1 MKILDAYILKRYLS
15 TFAFV
20 VAMLTVVLCAIDF
33 TEHNDFFIERKPALK
48 AIIFDYYLNFI
59 PYILNLISPIVVFI
73 ATILVTA
80 RMASHSEIIAM
91 LSGGI
96 SFLRIL
102 VPFMVGATFLGLI
115 IFYVNGWL
123 LPPASKTRVAFELK
137 YFNSTFYYNDRNVH
151 LKIAPTCY
159 AYLESYNNMIHEG
172 YMFTLEEIEGN
183 DLRKKL
189 KAERIKWEPEVGKWR
204 VLNYSIQS
212 FQDSIETFTAGE
224 QLDTLIN
231 LSPEDFENKHLYES
245 TLTVSELDEYIK
257 LLKERGAES
266 TALFEIEKQARYAYP
281 FTIIMLTVIGVIV
294 ASRRAREG
302 IGFKIA
308 FGFTLAFAYILLFM
322 LGKGAAQ
329 AGTFTPVMGVW
340 LPNFL
345 FLLIGLFMYWRVPK

>member
-1 MKILDAYILKRYLS
+1 
-15 TFAFV
+15 
-20 VAMLTVVLCAIDF
+20 
-33 TEHNDFFIERKPALK
+33 
-48 AIIFDYYLNFI
+48 
-59 PYILNLISPIVVFI
+59 
-73 ATILVTA
+73 
-80 RMASHSEIIAM
+80 
-91 LSGGI
+91 
-96 SFLRIL
+96 
-102 VPFMVGATFLGLI
+102 
-115 IFYVNGWL
+115 
-123 LPPASKTRVAFELK
+123 
-137 YFNSTFYYNDRNVH
+137 
-151 LKIAPTCY
+151 
-159 AYLESYNNMIHEG
+159 
-172 YMFTLEEIEGN
+172 
-183 DLRKKL
+183 
-189 KAERIKWEPEVGKWR
+189 
-204 VLNYSIQS
+204 
-212 FQDSIETFTAGE
+212 
-224 QLDTLIN
+224 
-231 LSPEDFENKHLYES
+231 LYES